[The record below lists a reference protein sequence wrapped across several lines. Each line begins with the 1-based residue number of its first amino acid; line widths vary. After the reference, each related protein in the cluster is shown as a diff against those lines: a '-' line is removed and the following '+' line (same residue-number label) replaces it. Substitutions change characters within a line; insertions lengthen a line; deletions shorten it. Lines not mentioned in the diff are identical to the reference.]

1 MLQNGKGTDQNY
13 SKAIKYYEKSI
24 NLGNSNAMYNCV
36 LMLQNS
42 LRNECNSFEAAK
54 YYEMVMELEKSD
66 VMYPSFI

>member
-1 MLQNGKGTDQNY
+1 
-13 SKAIKYYEKSI
+13 
-24 NLGNSNAMYNCV
+24 MYNCV

-66 VMYPSFI
+66 VMYPSFIWNILSAFIYTS